1 VLVSWDGNIATDP
14 LARRL
19 HEAVLNNFDF
29 DYLYNFVFD
38 PEKVKGQPYKP
49 RRSPDFTEP
58 TVVLEASAAATLN
71 ASDTNVHFFDDFSTT
86 VPGKSPIGWAVGIAG
101 LVTTLDGLPGNWGV
115 LAGDFGELTAK
126 RMNTPLPQNFTVSY
140 DLVVPQN
147 FTWGARRMT
156 FELASAKSARSAEWY
171 VRLGLR
177 PGYDGRA
184 GEASIE
190 TKVPAGYV
198 SGNKWA
204 EAPGLSNNKKYNRIA
219 VAIRKVGDSLQV
231 FIDDKKVIEYPKA
244 LPSDLVFNMMS
255 FRGNNNGPNDKFYV
269 SNIKNHER
277 IEAFRTAKRPRLP
290 PCDPPQLIGLLIH
303 PGVDGWIPRDRT
315 MKAQKLIWSPHAVM
329 ARRRSVRRPAG
340 PSIPSGAGRS

>member
-126 RMNTPLPQNFTVSY
+126 GMNTPLPQNFTVSH

-204 EAPGLSNNKKYNRIA
+204 EAPGLSNNKKYVQPHCGRHQEGGRFA
-219 VAIRKVGDSLQV
+219 A
-231 FIDDKKVIEYPKA
+231 
-244 LPSDLVFNMMS
+244 
-255 FRGNNNGPNDKFYV
+255 
-269 SNIKNHER
+269 
-277 IEAFRTAKRPRLP
+277 
-290 PCDPPQLIGLLIH
+290 
-303 PGVDGWIPRDRT
+303 GVHR
-315 MKAQKLIWSPHAVM
+315 
-329 ARRRSVRRPAG
+329 
-340 PSIPSGAGRS
+340 